1 MFYNVSE
8 ERKAELM
15 QTLVEIPGFIPD
27 ANDLDKLVRMDEV
40 ETVLTAT
47 IVTEQYLGF
56 VDYQKQDGNPFK
68 ASMSHPTYA
77 PSNELDKQIKR
88 LIKLGVP
95 RISGMGIDD
104 LLALPPDMYESIIE
118 SCSDRAAVA
127 AAANAALADDLD
139 IK

>member
-27 ANDLDKLVRMDEV
+27 ANDLDKMVRMDEV

-77 PSNELDKQIKR
+77 PHNELDKQIKR
-88 LIKLGVP
+88 LIKMGVP
-95 RISGMGIDD
+95 RISGMGIDA
-104 LLALPPDMYESIIE
+104 LLALPPDMYESLIE
-118 SCSDRAAVA
+118 ACGDKSAASA
-127 AAANAALADDLD
+127 ASLSELGLELD
-139 IK
+139 